1 MSRTA
6 AILILIL
13 FSASMAQ
20 AKNRPDLAP
29 AIGSRGLLDCSQ
41 AAVIT
46 CGEAVTG
53 SNVGMPSNVESYSCS
68 GWQES
73 FGETVYELVLTGPA
87 HSVVLATLADMSCDL
102 DIFLLGSCNEGDC
115 LAHGDEAAYAPDLPP
130 GVYYIVVDG
139 YGGECSFTLRVEC
152 IPLSRPCCPLASYGY
167 DFDFGSSDHGFW
179 TLDCGG
185 EPTWSWGPNEWTGTP
200 GCDGEAI
207 TNLLCTS
214 PNGDYPDNAG
224 QAAVIGPVAVTEQT
238 SCLELCHAYH
248 IEEDYDGGV
257 VKVSYDQG
265 GSWET
270 VAPSRAYDHP
280 TDEDTTCIPLE
291 YAFADEFQSAWLRD
305 CFDLS
310 SYEGLEIWIG
320 FFFGS
325 DDIFSYP
332 GWFIQRVRLGR
343 SETGVAPSSWGGIK
357 AIYR

>member
-46 CGEAVTG
+46 CGEEVTG

-167 DFDFGSSDHGFW
+167 DFDFGSSDHAFAARVREA
-179 TLDCGG
+179 TRIAQEQAPDLII
-185 EPTWSWGPNEWTGTP
+185 
-200 GCDGEAI
+200 DGEIQLATALGAEERRRYFPFSRLDEDANVLI
-207 TNLLCTS
+207 FPDLQAGNVALQVLQKLGDSILVGPVLLGTRLPVHVVQHGS
-214 PNGDYPDNAG
+214 STEDLVRL
-224 QAAVIGPVAVTEQT
+224 AVIGSVT
-238 SCLELCHAYH
+238 A
-248 IEEDYDGGV
+248 
-257 VKVSYDQG
+257 
-265 GSWET
+265 
-270 VAPSRAYDHP
+270 AASRPA
-280 TDEDTTCIPLE
+280 
-291 YAFADEFQSAWLRD
+291 QS
-305 CFDLS
+305 S
-310 SYEGLEIWIG
+310 
-320 FFFGS
+320 
-325 DDIFSYP
+325 
-332 GWFIQRVRLGR
+332 
-343 SETGVAPSSWGGIK
+343 
-357 AIYR
+357 